1 METHCPG
8 ARVLRA
14 KPFAHLLLPDAA
26 SGTVLGDFFEEIVM
40 RVEKERKPGREFVH
54 CQTPLDAA
62 LDVFDAVSQG
72 ERKLL
77 YCPGTALPDVITTN
91 TNTIESRRVAC
102 AEFERVD
109 HQPQGRLGRIDVFL
123 LRDIFLENVVL
134 KRA

>member
-40 RVEKERKPGREFVH
+40 RVAKERKPARRFGH
-54 CQTPLDAA
+54 CQPPLDAA
-62 LDVFDAVSQG
+62 LDGFDAVSEG

-77 YCPGTALPDVITTN
+77 SCRGTGLPDVITTN
-91 TNTIESRRVAC
+91 RNRIESRRV
-102 AEFERVD
+102 
-109 HQPQGRLGRIDVFL
+109 
-123 LRDIFLENVVL
+123 
-134 KRA
+134 